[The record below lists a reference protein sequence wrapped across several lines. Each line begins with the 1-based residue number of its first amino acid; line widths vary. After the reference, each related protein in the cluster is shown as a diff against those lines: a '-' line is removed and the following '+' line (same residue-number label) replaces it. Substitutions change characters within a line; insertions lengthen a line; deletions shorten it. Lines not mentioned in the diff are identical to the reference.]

1 MSHSNSTEISGWGRY
16 PRVRAHTVAPG
27 TTEELTKIDGRRRIA
42 RGQGRSYGDA
52 ALLSDGLVIITDKLS
67 KISSWDRTQGLLTA
81 ESGMTLAE
89 ILQAPETRGWFPS
102 VVPGT
107 KQVSLGGAVAADIH
121 GKNHHRVGSFGN
133 HVIDLEILTA
143 GGDLVTCSPKWRP
156 EFFWATVGGMGL
168 TGIITRVTVRLI
180 PNETEYMVVKHVPTK
195 NLDEALE
202 LSESSDYDDEYSV
215 VWLDCVARPRTLG
228 RGVFISGHHA
238 KLDELPVKFRSR
250 QSSPPKVRRVPFDFP
265 RWLLN
270 QFTVGVFDDLY
281 YWRQGRRRSPFI
293 SDYDS
298 FFFPLD
304 RIGDW
309 NRMYGSR
316 GFIQY
321 QSVLPTQTAVKGLN
335 AMLGYL
341 LKRGRSSYLT
351 VLKRFGPENK
361 GLLSF
366 PTEGYTLTFDFPVE
380 PDLFPFLDD
389 LDQIVLEHGGRVY
402 LAKDARMSREVF
414 SQMYP
419 GLGEWLRLKSEL
431 DPQNIFSSDLSRRLG
446 LGSFS

>member
-1 MSHSNSTEISGWGRY
+1 
-16 PRVRAHTVAPG
+16 
-27 TTEELTKIDGRRRIA
+27 
-42 RGQGRSYGDA
+42 
-52 ALLSDGLVIITDKLS
+52 
-67 KISSWDRTQGLLTA
+67 
-81 ESGMTLAE
+81 
-89 ILQAPETRGWFPS
+89 
-102 VVPGT
+102 VPGT

-133 HVIDLEILTA
+133 HVIELELLTA
-143 GGDLVTCSPKWRP
+143 GGDLLTCSPNCRA
-156 EFFWATVGGMGL
+156 ELFWATVGGMGL

-180 PNETEYMVVKHVPTK
+180 ANETEYMVVKHAPTK

-215 VWLDCVARPRTLG
+215 VWLDCVARRRTLG

-238 KLDELPVKFRSR
+238 KLDELPAKFRSR
-250 QSSPPKVRRVPFDFP
+250 HSSSPKMRRLRFDFP

-270 QFTVGVFDDLY
+270 QFTVGLFDDLY
-281 YWRQGRRRSPFI
+281 YWRQGRRRSAFI

-309 NRMYGSR
+309 NRMYGSP

-321 QSVLPTQTAVKGLN
+321 QSVLPTQTAVSGLN
-335 AMLGYL
+335 EMLAHM
-341 LKRGRSSYLT
+341 LKHRRSSYLT

-366 PTEGYTLTFDFPVE
+366 PTAGYTLTFDFPVE
-380 PDLFPFLDD
+380 RDLFPFLDE
-389 LDQIVLEHGGRVY
+389 LDRIVLEHGGRVY

-414 SQMYP
+414 AQMYP
-419 GLGEWLRLKSEL
+419 GLGEWLRLKSEI
-431 DPQNIFSSDLSRRLG
+431 DPHNKFSSDLSRRLG
-446 LGSFS
+446 LSSFT

>member
-1 MSHSNSTEISGWGRY
+1 M
-16 PRVRAHTVAPG
+16 RAHTIAPG
-27 TTEELTKIDGRRRIA
+27 TTEELAKIDGRHRIA

-52 ALLSDGLVIITDKLS
+52 ALLSDGLVIVTDKLS
-67 KISSWDRTQGLLTA
+67 KISSWDHTQGLLTA

-89 ILQAPETRGWFPS
+89 ILEAPETRGWFPS

-133 HVIDLEILTA
+133 HVIELELLTA
-143 GGDLVTCSPKWRP
+143 AGDLVTCSPKSRP
-156 EFFWATVGGMGL
+156 ELFWATVGGMGL

-180 PNETEYMVVKHVPTK
+180 PNETEYMVVQHAPTR
-195 NLDEALE
+195 NLEEALE

-238 KLDELPVKFRSR
+238 RLDELPAKFRSR
-250 QSSPPKVRRVPFDFP
+250 HSNPPKVRRVPFDFP

-281 YWRQGRRRSPFI
+281 YWQQGRRRSPFI
-293 SDYDS
+293 SNYDS

-321 QSVLPTQTAVKGLN
+321 QSVLPTQTAVRGLN
-335 AMLGYL
+335 EMLAHM
-341 LKRGRSSYLT
+341 LKRRRSSFLT

-366 PTEGYTLTFDFPVE
+366 PVAGYTLTFDFPVE
-380 PDLFPFLDD
+380 PDLFPFLDEFD
-389 LDQIVLEHGGRVY
+389 RIVLEHGGRVY

-419 GLGEWLRLKSEL
+419 GLGEWLRLKSEI
-431 DPQNIFSSDLSRRLG
+431 DPHNIFSSDLSRRLG
-446 LGSFS
+446 LGSFF

>member
-1 MSHSNSTEISGWGRY
+1 MRAQTIS
-16 PRVRAHTVAPG
+16 PS
-27 TTEELTKIDGRRRIA
+27 TTEELAKIDGRHRIA

-52 ALLSDGLVIITDKLS
+52 ALLSDGLVIVTDRLS
-67 KISSWDRTQGLLTA
+67 KIRSWDRTEGILTA

-107 KQVSLGGAVAADIH
+107 KSVSLGGAVAADIH

-143 GGDLVTCSPKWRP
+143 DGELVTCSPKCRP
-156 EFFWATVGGMGL
+156 ELFWATVGGMGL
-168 TGIITRVTVRLI
+168 TGIITRVTVKLI
-180 PNETEYMVVKHVPTK
+180 PNETEYMVVRHTPTR
-195 NLDEALE
+195 NLDEALA
-202 LSESSDYDDEYSV
+202 LSESPDYDDEYSV
-215 VWLDCVARPRTLG
+215 VWLDCVTRPRTLG

-238 KLDELPVKFRSR
+238 KRGELPAKFRSR
-250 QSSPPKVRRVPFDFP
+250 QSRLPKVRRLPFDFP
-265 RWLLN
+265 SWLLN

-281 YWRQGRRRSPFI
+281 YWRQGRRRTPFI

-321 QSVLPTQTAVKGLN
+321 QSVLPTMTAVKGLN
-335 AMLGYL
+335 AMLGHL
-341 LKRGRSSYLT
+341 LKRRRSSFLT

-366 PTEGYTLTFDFPVE
+366 PTAGYTLTFDFPVE
-380 PDLFPFLDD
+380 PELFPFLDE
-389 LDQIVLEHGGRVY
+389 LDRIVLEHGGRVY
-402 LAKDARMSREVF
+402 LAKDARMSREAF

-446 LGSFS
+446 LVPFS